1 MAGTGGGKLN
11 LQEIIETRTK
21 GFKRI
26 KNNISTLSISIECS
40 SKMEKRIWPPDLS
53 TWVTEDIGKITFSR
67 AVEMITSYWY
77 WFREEWEVEV
87 EAALRKVAVKRSR
100 ETGKRKSLR
109 SATVKEQNDIER
121 ELLTLF
127 LIWTILSHN
136 WG

>member
-1 MAGTGGGKLN
+1 M
-11 LQEIIETRTK
+11 
-21 GFKRI
+21 
-26 KNNISTLSISIECS
+26 
-40 SKMEKRIWPPDLS
+40 
-53 TWVTEDIGKITFSR
+53 
-67 AVEMITSYWY
+67 
-77 WFREEWEVEV
+77 

-136 WG
+136 